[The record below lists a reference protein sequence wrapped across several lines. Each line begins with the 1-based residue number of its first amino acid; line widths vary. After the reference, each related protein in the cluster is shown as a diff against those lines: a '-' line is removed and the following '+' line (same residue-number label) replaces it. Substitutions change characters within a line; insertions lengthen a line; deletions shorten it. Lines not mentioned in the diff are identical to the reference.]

1 MEGFLGN
8 TVVKNLTANTGDT
21 RDVGSVPRFRRSLG
35 ERNGNP
41 LQYSGLENSIDRGA
55 WWATIHR
62 VSGLDTT
69 ERLNMQRVV

>member
-69 ERLNMQRVV
+69 EGLNMQRVV